1 MRQRTGA
8 TELVARLLAILG
20 SGETSP
26 TMVTTHQ
33 RLLTRLG
40 PPPVPAVVLDTPFGF
55 QANAE
60 ILAQR
65 AVAYFRDSVGLDME
79 VATWRKAADA
89 ASLASE
95 RSLVRLREARY
106 VFAGP
111 GSPSY
116 ALRQWADSPVPEALV
131 AKLERGGCVT
141 FASAAALTL
150 GAATV
155 PVYEIYKVGEDP
167 HWLEGL
173 DLLAAAGLPEVAVIP
188 HYDNA
193 EGGNHDTRYCYLG
206 EDRLVAMEAQLPDS
220 AVVLGVDEHTGLVLD
235 LDAATATVVGRG
247 AVTVRRR
254 GRSARFESGAE
265 VAIAELR
272 TATERDGP
280 PADAAATTSSAARSC
295 PDAGVS
301 GATPSSLTEVR
312 REMEERFAAAVAERQ
327 VDVAVAVIL
336 ELDAAIV
343 SWSHDTLQSNE
354 ADLARSALRSMI
366 VRLGELAESEGP
378 RPREAVAPLVD
389 AVVAARTAA
398 RNSRDWETADA
409 LRDRLL
415 QSGVEIHDSPEGTS
429 WSLLS

>member
-1 MRQRTGA
+1 M
-8 TELVARLLAILG
+8 ARLLAIMG

-33 RLLTRLG
+33 RLVARLG
-40 PPPVPAVVLDTPFGF
+40 PPPVPAVMLDTPFGF
-55 QANAE
+55 QANADV
-60 ILAQR
+60 LGQR
-65 AVAYFRDSVGLDME
+65 ALSYFRDSVGLDIE
-79 VATWRKAADA
+79 VATWRSAADA

-95 RSLVRLREARY
+95 QSLARLRAARY

-116 ALRQWADSPVPEALV
+116 ALRQWAGSPVPEALMS
-131 AKLERGGCVT
+131 KLGQGGCVT

-155 PVYEIYKVGEDP
+155 PVYEIYKVGQEP
-167 HWLEGL
+167 HWLDGL

-206 EDRLVAMEAQLPDS
+206 EERLMAMEEQLPDS
-220 AVVLGVDEHTGLVLD
+220 GFVLGVDEHTGLVLD

-247 AVTVRRR
+247 GVTVRRR
-254 GRSARFESGAE
+254 GRTTSFPSGSV
-265 VAIAELR
+265 VAIADLR
-272 TATERDGP
+272 AEASGGQPERGPAPSTPPDGATAG
-280 PADAAATTSSAARSC
+280 S
-295 PDAGVS
+295 
-301 GATPSSLTEVR
+301 ATPSSLSDVR
-312 REMEERFAAAVAERQ
+312 RELEQRFSAAVAERQ
-327 VDVAVAVIL
+327 VDMAVALAL
-336 ELDAAIV
+336 ELDTAIA

-366 VRLGELAESEGP
+366 VRLGELAVSTGP
-378 RPREAVAPLVD
+378 PAAETMAPLVD
-389 AVVAARTAA
+389 ALLAARTAA
-398 RNSRDWETADA
+398 RSARDWEAADT

-415 QSGVEIHDSPEGTS
+415 EAGVEIHDSPEGTT